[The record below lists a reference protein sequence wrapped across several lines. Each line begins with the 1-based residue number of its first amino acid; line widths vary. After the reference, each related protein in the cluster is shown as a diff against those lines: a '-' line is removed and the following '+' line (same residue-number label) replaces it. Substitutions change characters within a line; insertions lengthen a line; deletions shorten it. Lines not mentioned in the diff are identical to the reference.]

1 MNVFGRFLPV
11 VLIGLAT
18 SAFGAGDVVRFT
30 AVPLPAV
37 ASRSLAPSLAAAS
50 RGELLYENHCKVCHA
65 SVVHVRENHS
75 AKSIS
80 DLRAWTRRWSG
91 ELKLNWSDEEI
102 NDVAEFLARRY
113 YKFGV
118 RPS

>member
-1 MNVFGRFLPV
+1 MSVFGRFLPV
-11 VLIGLAT
+11 VFLGLAT
-18 SAFGAGDVVRFT
+18 TAIGAGDAVRF
-30 AVPLPAV
+30 AAAPRV
-37 ASRSLAPSLAAAS
+37 AAGNGGSTSTLAAAS
-50 RGELLYENHCKVCHA
+50 RGELLYENHCTVCHA
-65 SVVHVRENHS
+65 SVVHVREHRS

-113 YKFGV
+113 YKF
-118 RPS
+118 RETS